1 MPVFIV
7 RISVNKKVLRIV
19 SGNAD
24 SSHSFVKLL
33 LCGRHGKPYAARF
46 ACFKTAAAV
55 NQNCKLFR
63 LVPLPYVLR
72 WLCRDGCCLFSGRL
86 FPFLALNRVAR

>member
-33 LCGRHGKPYAARF
+33 LCGRHGKPHAARL
-46 ACFKTAAAV
+46 ACFKAGAAV
-55 NQNCKLFR
+55 DKNGKLFAH
-63 LVPLPYVLR
+63 V
-72 WLCRDGCCLFSGRL
+72 FA
-86 FPFLALNRVAR
+86 PF